1 MPSDIKN
8 TIYVSQYI
16 GDIGSVTTY
25 QSYHNTVWQWNHLLT
40 VLPEQ
45 GVCDTHPD
53 MLTHHCIKKNYKNRS
68 ALQHHRA
75 YVLSALIETSV
86 ASQCLAIVWNGTGI
100 GDDLSIWGEEAFMA
114 DKNRIC
120 QALDMGC

>member
-1 MPSDIKN
+1 M
-8 TIYVSQYI
+8 
-16 GDIGSVTTY
+16 
-25 QSYHNTVWQWNHLLT
+25 
-40 VLPEQ
+40 
-45 GVCDTHPD
+45 
-53 MLTHHCIKKNYKNRS
+53 
-68 ALQHHRA
+68 
-75 YVLSALIETSV
+75 LSALIETSV